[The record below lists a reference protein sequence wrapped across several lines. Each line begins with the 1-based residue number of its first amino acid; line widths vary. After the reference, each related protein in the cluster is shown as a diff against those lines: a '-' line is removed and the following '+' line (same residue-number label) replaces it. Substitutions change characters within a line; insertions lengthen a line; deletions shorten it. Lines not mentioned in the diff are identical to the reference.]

1 MAKIIVL
8 GNEKGGSGKS
18 TTAMHLIVA
27 LAKTKKKVAVI
38 DLDLRQKTLYRY
50 LENRDTYCKRH
61 KIKLPTGEKIFLKE
75 SQKDSKLESLKKEE
89 KAFSEKLFDYCIT
102 SGQIALNNIKKDI
115 YKKFGRKCYPL
126 ELSKQK
132 IKYFNLDCTKKVE
145 SANFAMIADLKDGL
159 SILDFAEHLDK
170 IMKYKLPLLCA
181 NPDYLVHNK
190 NTLSMSGGTV
200 AELYSDLGGTV
211 FRYGKPY
218 EPIYQDIFKKMR
230 ITNLSKVLVIGD
242 SLWHDIAGGK
252 KMKLDSLWIKNGIHK
267 SKLKKKDEISPLLEK
282 YRPKYAIS
290 HLKL

>member
-1 MAKIIVL
+1 MKNISSFKNVVRKYDYFLFDQWGVLHNGHKKFIEAEKCLEYHKLKNKKIILISNSASPTIQSEANLKRL
-8 GNEKGGSGKS
+8 G
-18 TTAMHLIVA
+18 
-27 LAKTKKKVAVI
+27 
-38 DLDLRQKTLYRY
+38 
-50 LENRDTYCKRH
+50 
-61 KIKLPTGEKIFLKE
+61 
-75 SQKDSKLESLKKEE
+75 
-89 KAFSEKLFDYCIT
+89 FSEKLFDYCIT

-211 FRYGKPY
+211 LRYGKPY

-230 ITNLSKVLVIGD
+230 IKNFRKVLVIGD

-267 SKLKKKDEISPLLEK
+267 SKLKKKDEINPLLEK

>member
-1 MAKIIVL
+1 
-8 GNEKGGSGKS
+8 
-18 TTAMHLIVA
+18 
-27 LAKTKKKVAVI
+27 
-38 DLDLRQKTLYRY
+38 
-50 LENRDTYCKRH
+50 
-61 KIKLPTGEKIFLKE
+61 
-75 SQKDSKLESLKKEE
+75 
-89 KAFSEKLFDYCIT
+89 
-102 SGQIALNNIKKDI
+102 
-115 YKKFGRKCYPL
+115 
-126 ELSKQK
+126 
-132 IKYFNLDCTKKVE
+132 
-145 SANFAMIADLKDGL
+145 MIADLKDGL

-218 EPIYQDIFKKMR
+218 EPIYQDIFKKMS

-252 KMKLDSLWIKNGIHK
+252 KIKIYSLSIKNVIHK
-267 SKLKKKDEISPLLEK
+267 SKLKKKDEINPLLEK

>member
-1 MAKIIVL
+1 MKNISSFKNVVSKYDYFLFDQWGVLHNGHKKFIEAEKCLEYLKLENKKIILISNSASPTIQSEANLKRL
-8 GNEKGGSGKS
+8 G
-18 TTAMHLIVA
+18 
-27 LAKTKKKVAVI
+27 
-38 DLDLRQKTLYRY
+38 
-50 LENRDTYCKRH
+50 
-61 KIKLPTGEKIFLKE
+61 
-75 SQKDSKLESLKKEE
+75 
-89 KAFSEKLFDYCIT
+89 FSEKLFDYCIT

-115 YKKFGRKCYPL
+115 YKEFGRKCYPL

-267 SKLKKKDEISPLLEK
+267 SKLKKKDEINPLLEK